1 MEVKNN
7 KVLVIVAHPDDAEIS
22 MSMKIEDL
30 IEKGYQVKIHCVT
43 RGGIKAKE
51 FEEIRT
57 KEALD
62 AAQAMGVTDYSFSEF
77 PDSEL
82 ERNVTDVKRELEKLV
97 SEYQPNT
104 VYTHYPQD
112 NHIDHEIVSRCAQIA
127 SRSAE
132 NLIYFRSPYS
142 VNFIPKLFYFGDQNQ
157 IEKKMEVLSMF
168 KYAKLIDPQMIKAF
182 CQIVPSEYLHPYLLQ
197 KLMKMSSGP
206 VFAEMFVPE
215 RQIETV

>member
-1 MEVKNN
+1 MEVMKN
-7 KVLVIVAHPDDAEIS
+7 KILVIVAHPDDAEIS
-22 MSMKIEDL
+22 MSMKIEAL
-30 IEKGYQVKIHCVT
+30 VASGHEVKIHCVT
-43 RGGIKAKE
+43 HGGIKAKE
-51 FEEIRT
+51 FEEVRT
-57 KEALD
+57 QEALD
-62 AAQAMGVTDYSFSEF
+62 AAKAMGVVDYSFSEF

-82 ERNVTDVKRELEKLV
+82 EKYVTDIKSELEKLV
-97 SEYQPNT
+97 TEYQPNV

-112 NHIDHEIVSRCAQIA
+112 NHIDHEIVSKCTQIA
-127 SRSAE
+127 SRSVE

-142 VNFIPKLFYFGDQNQ
+142 VNFIPKLFYFGDQKQ
-157 IEKKMEVLSMF
+157 IEKKMEVLSIF

-215 RQIETV
+215 RQIETI

>member
-1 MEVKNN
+1 MKPNR
-7 KVLVIVAHPDDAEIS
+7 VLVIVAHPDDAEIS

-30 IEKGYQVKIHCVT
+30 IKNGAEVKIHCVT

-51 FEEIRT
+51 YEEIRT

-62 AAQAMGVTDYSFSEF
+62 AAALMGVKDYSFSEF

-82 ERNVTDVKRELEKLV
+82 EKYTTEVKKELERLIEEFK
-97 SEYQPNT
+97 PDT
-104 VYTHYPQD
+104 IYTHFPQD
-112 NHIDHEIVSRCAQIA
+112 NHIDHEVVSKCAQIA
-127 SRSAE
+127 SRSVE
-132 NLIYFRSPYS
+132 NVFYFRSPYS
-142 VNFIPKLFYFGDQNQ
+142 VNFIPKLFYFGDQSQ
-157 IEKKMEVLSMF
+157 IEKKMEVLSIF

-215 RQIETV
+215 RQIETI